1 MNIIK
6 MIEFNKKGGNKIIT
20 LYWFVILII
29 VAGGVFAMVYS
40 FYYHPYDVRELEG
53 EIMLN
58 HIADCLSS
66 QGNLT
71 LELFN
76 EEGFS
81 QEFSENFLEN
91 CHLNFEVEEVWQKN
105 FDIEEEIWGGEPQY
119 YFRIDFYNAANLENS
134 VFEISK
140 GDNKL
145 IADWNIQEEKEYKRT
160 AKGVE
165 DSFFSFNGENL
176 YLIKI
181 LTIVK
186 KTEKNVK

>member
-1 MNIIK
+1 
-6 MIEFNKKGGNKIIT
+6 MIWFNKKGWSKIIT

-29 VAGGVFAMVYS
+29 VAGGIFAMVYS
-40 FYYHPYDVRELEG
+40 FYHYPYDVRELEG
-53 EIMLN
+53 EIMIN
-58 HIADCLSS
+58 HISDCLSNKGELNS
-66 QGNLT
+66 
-71 LELFN
+71 ELFN

-81 QEFSENFLEN
+81 QNFSENFLEN
-91 CHLNFEVEEVWQKN
+91 CHLNFEVEDVW
-105 FDIEEEIWGGEPQY
+105 EEEPQY
-119 YFRIDFYNAANLENS
+119 YFRINFYNSTNLENS

-145 IADWNIQEEKEYKRT
+145 IADWNIQEEKDYQRI

-165 DSFFSFNGENL
+165 NSFFSFNGEDL

>member
-6 MIEFNKKGGNKIIT
+6 MINKKGGGKIIT
-20 LYWFVILII
+20 MYWFVILII
-29 VAGGVFAMVYS
+29 VAGGIFAMVYS
-40 FYYHPYDVRELEG
+40 FYNYPYDVRELEG
-53 EIMLN
+53 EIMIN

-71 LELFN
+71 SELFN

-81 QEFSENFLEN
+81 QNFSKDFLEN
-91 CHLNFEVEEVWQKN
+91 CHLNFEVEESWEK
-105 FDIEEEIWGGEPQY
+105 EPQY
-119 YFRIDFYNAANLENS
+119 YFRVNFYNAANLENS

-181 LTIVK
+181 LTIIK
-186 KTEKNVK
+186 KAEKNVK

>member
-1 MNIIK
+1 
-6 MIEFNKKGGNKIIT
+6 MINKKAGSKILT
-20 LYWFVILII
+20 MYWFVILII
-29 VAGGVFAMVYS
+29 IAGGIFAMVYS
-40 FYYHPYDVRELEG
+40 FYHHPYDVRELEA
-53 EIMLN
+53 EIMIN

-71 LELFN
+71 SELFN

-81 QEFSENFLEN
+81 ESYKNNFSDN
-91 CHLNFEVEEVWQKN
+91 CHINLNVEEVWQKN
-105 FDIEEEIWGGEPQY
+105 FDVEEEIWGGEPQY
-119 YFRIDFYNAANLENS
+119 YFRINFYNAINLENS

-145 IADWNIQEEKEYKRT
+145 IADWNIQEEKEYKRA

-165 DSFFSFNGENL
+165 DGFFSFNGEDL

>member
-1 MNIIK
+1 
-6 MIEFNKKGGNKIIT
+6 MIWFNKKGGSKIIT

-29 VAGGVFAMVYS
+29 VAGGIFAMVYS
-40 FYYHPYDVRELEG
+40 FYHYPYDVRELEG
-53 EIMLN
+53 EIMIN
-58 HIADCLSS
+58 HISDCLSNKGELNS
-66 QGNLT
+66 
-71 LELFN
+71 ELFN

-81 QEFSENFLEN
+81 QNFSENFLEN
-91 CHLNFEVEEVWQKN
+91 CHLNFEVEDVW
-105 FDIEEEIWGGEPQY
+105 EEEPQY
-119 YFRIDFYNAANLENS
+119 YFRINFYNSTNLENS

-145 IADWNIQEEKEYKRT
+145 IADWNIQEEKDYQRI

-165 DSFFSFNGENL
+165 NSFFSFNGEDL

-181 LTIVK
+181 LTIIK